1 MNRSGCLGALL
12 AAVLAFGGGC
22 SSAPRL
28 ETRSYQLQR
37 PATEEALI
45 TSVVSDHLNEM
56 GDALVAQGSPSVD
69 TVKITAD
76 NTAVVRV
83 TPGTH
88 RAIKKALDQSRKDAA
103 NAGT

>member
-1 MNRSGCLGALL
+1 MNRLGCLVALL
-12 AAVLAFGGGC
+12 ALAPAFSAGC
-22 SSAPRL
+22 SSGPKL

-45 TSVVSDHLNEM
+45 KSVVSDHLNEM
-56 GDALVAQGSPSVD
+56 GDALVAHGSPSVD
-69 TVKITAD
+69 TVKIRAD

-88 RAIKKALDQSRKDAA
+88 RAIRKALDQSRRDAA